1 MIKINQIMIIKK
13 IQQIKNKLFII
24 CAKINNKINCL
35 VGWVGFRF
43 TSNQAKARFIYNNN
57 LSNYSRPA
65 DSFLLPFILQQV
77 GGDITNES
85 EPLVRYLLFIT
96 ILSVIVLAAFINV
109 FGYIFSLYLI
119 PKFQLDKKFPKLEK
133 YIRYFEKSSF

>member
-1 MIKINQIMIIKK
+1 MAAS
-13 IQQIKNKLFII
+13 L
-24 CAKINNKINCL
+24 L
-35 VGWVGFRF
+35 
-43 TSNQAKARFIYNNN
+43 QAKARFIYNNN

-65 DSFLLPFILQQV
+65 NSFLLPFILQQV

-133 YIRYFEKSSF
+133 YIRYFEKSSFFFIIIEIIIGFIFLSIIIIVNTLLLVSLIK